1 MNNISQKNF
10 KFYFVP
16 IVWNLILIMGLCCCV
31 QQPVWNTG
39 LQNKSIEKKD
49 EAHST
54 VEKKAEGHEDW
65 NLEFS
70 EDFSQL
76 EIGSE
81 PDSIF
86 VLDGLYTVQ
95 KQGDDER
102 SLLLPGT
109 PMGDFGLLFGPRIKE
124 KSLEISFSFFA
135 SKKGRRMPSI
145 AAGIGGVRGYRLR
158 LNPASR
164 NIVFSLDEE
173 AIWQLPLSWQG
184 DKWWSIRFRA
194 MPGES
199 NQATRLSFKLWPR
212 DQQEPTDWVVS
223 EEFGF
228 VYEGGKCALWGF
240 PYSST
245 PILFDDIRIFSK
257 EH

>member
-39 LQNKSIEKKD
+39 LQNKTIEKKD

-54 VEKKAEGHEDW
+54 VEKKAEEHEDW

-124 KSLEISFSFFA
+124 KSLELSFLFLRV
-135 SKKGRRMPSI
+135 KKDEGC
-145 AAGIGGVRGYRLR
+145 LR
-158 LNPASR
+158 LQR
-164 NIVFSLDEE
+164 
-173 AIWQLPLSWQG
+173 
-184 DKWWSIRFRA
+184 
-194 MPGES
+194 ES
-199 NQATRLSFKLWPR
+199 GVC
-212 DQQEPTDWVVS
+212 E
-223 EEFGF
+223 
-228 VYEGGKCALWGF
+228 
-240 PYSST
+240 
-245 PILFDDIRIFSK
+245 DIG
-257 EH
+257 